1 MWKIRK
7 TLNDFNQV
15 SERMRQVTEYRHQ
28 VEEKLESV
36 INEEKETAGQKQIH
50 MEIEAQQKINPKT
63 GGWRRWFHFD
73 TPPPLCCFSKNVSS
87 KERVKPYLFVTLN
100 TILRY
105 IFPKNSIEFPQ
116 VVQKI

>member
-1 MWKIRK
+1 
-7 TLNDFNQV
+7 
-15 SERMRQVTEYRHQ
+15 MRRVTEYRHQ

-50 MEIEAQQKINPKT
+50 MQIKAQQKINPKT

-73 TPPPLCCFSKNVSS
+73 TPPPPLCCFSKNVSS
-87 KERVKPYLFVTLN
+87 KERVKPCLFVTLN

-105 IFPKNSIEFPQ
+105 IFPKNLIEFPQ